1 MLVKIVKIS
10 NLLVLGDYVGI
21 GRKGME
27 IGVLVKIVSYLQGYV
42 YKDVVYYGGTVVD
55 GGKEGK
61 IVDVVRDTIQELTN
75 VSLYLIA
82 ISVDQNNIQ
91 EFIDYYDSD
100 F

>member
-1 MLVKIVKIS
+1 
-10 NLLVLGDYVGI
+10 
-21 GRKGME
+21 ME